1 MTTTSGASTG
11 TLGKS
16 PAATPASAAD
26 TLITATHQLIKTSD
40 GKDKLLATLQY
51 TAMLL
56 AGPAPATSALK
67 RTQASITSA
76 RKVFRILK
84 PLEMLMPIYTYVSS
98 VVFWNTMGSQSAV
111 RSLP

>member
-1 MTTTSGASTG
+1 
-11 TLGKS
+11 
-16 PAATPASAAD
+16 
-26 TLITATHQLIKTSD
+26 LIKTSD

-56 AGPAPATSALK
+56 AGPAPATSGLK

-84 PLEMLMPIYTYVSS
+84 PLEMLMPIYKC
-98 VVFWNTMGSQSAV
+98 VFEIFF
-111 RSLP
+111 